1 MNCTRQGCP
10 GRAVW
15 RPMLA
20 MKASVK
26 SPEVTATFRDLML
39 CELHKDEA
47 RLMDFLSTSTWDKIV
62 RHMRE
67 AGKVAPKRHLTTL
80 TYEMVDSPE
89 STDTET
95 LPF

>member
-15 RPMLA
+15 CPTLA
-20 MKASVK
+20 MRASPK
-26 SPEVTATFRDLML
+26 SPEVLGTFREIML

-47 RLMDFLSTSTWDKIV
+47 RLMDFLSTSSWDKII
-62 RHMRE
+62 RYMKE
-67 AGKVAPKRHLTTL
+67 AGKTAPKRHLTTL

>member
-1 MNCTRQGCP
+1 
-10 GRAVW
+10 
-15 RPMLA
+15 MLA
-20 MKASVK
+20 MRASVK
-26 SPEVTATFRDLML
+26 SPEVKGTFRDLQF
-39 CELHKDEA
+39 CELHKDDN
-47 RLMDFLSTSTWDKIV
+47 RLMDFLSTSSWNKIV
-62 RHMRE
+62 RYMRE

>member
-20 MKASVK
+20 MRASVK
-26 SPEVTATFRDLML
+26 SPEVTAKFQDLML

-47 RLMDFLSTSTWDKIV
+47 RLMDFLSSSSWDKISRFMV
-62 RHMRE
+62 ER
-67 AGKVAPKRHLTTL
+67 GKTAPKRHLTTL